1 MRKNRTLLG
10 LGLLMGSMLMV
21 STNSASAAESLSVA
35 QPRQANIVPDLRKGE
50 IRKLS
55 RKQIAAE
62 NRRIAAQNKRILLS
76 EAKALAYDNYAYILG
91 LIRQRS
97 SAGERGLSYRTN
109 CYGSTPRGASCWWTA
124 QIDRYYTDT
133 YSSYWARYLF
143 GGTAH
148 TVRVGNRIRYSHD
161 SRPVL
166 GGVCGSEYAC

>member
-1 MRKNRTLLG
+1 MG
-10 LGLLMGSMLMV
+10 AVLMAP
-21 STNSASAAESLSVA
+21 TNPASADEGLSVA
-35 QPRQANIVPDLRKGE
+35 QARIASSLPDLRKGE
-50 IRKLS
+50 TRKLS
-55 RKQIAAE
+55 RKQIAAK
-62 NRRIAAQNKRILLS
+62 NRRIAARNKRILLS
-76 EAKALAYDNYAYILG
+76 EAKAFAFDNYAYILG

-133 YSSYWARYLF
+133 YSPYWARYLF

-148 TVRVGNRIRYSHD
+148 TIRVGNRIRYSHD
-161 SRPVL
+161 SRPLL